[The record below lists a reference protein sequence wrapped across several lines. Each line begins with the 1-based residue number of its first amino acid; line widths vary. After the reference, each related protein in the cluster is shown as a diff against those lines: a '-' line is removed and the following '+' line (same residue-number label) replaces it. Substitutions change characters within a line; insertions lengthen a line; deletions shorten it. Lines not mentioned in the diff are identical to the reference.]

1 MDKNKLITESNRFK
15 EILGYSISNGKS
27 RLIEAPGD
35 EEVENEDETNDDF
48 DFGEE
53 GSPEDDVADD
63 YSNEE
68 DFSAVDE
75 IEDEDEDEEVEE
87 IDVTDIVNSS
97 EEAKENSE
105 EAVQVSQETN
115 NQIKSVV
122 DKLSSLENQLNKM
135 DSIMDKVNKIESD
148 IKTPEEELELKSL
161 SSYPFNMKL
170 TDYWSDLA
178 NDPNNNYK
186 VTTQEVDYTLT
197 DDDITDYNE
206 TDIADSFNP
215 NN

>member
-1 MDKNKLITESNRFK
+1 MNKKNKLLLESDRFK
-15 EILGYSISNGKS
+15 QILGYSSEEGKS
-27 RLIEAPGD
+27 RLNEAPGD
-35 EEVENEDETNDDF
+35 EEMEGEEPNDDF

-53 GSPEDDVADD
+53 GSPEDEEQVAND
-63 YSNEE
+63 YSNDE
-68 DFSAVDE
+68 DFTAVDE
-75 IEDEDEDEEVEE
+75 IEDEEVEE

-105 EAVQVSQETN
+105 EAAQVSQDTN

-122 DKLSSLENQLNKM
+122 DKLASLENQLNKM

-148 IKTPEEELELKSL
+148 IKTPEEQLELKSL

-170 TDYWSDLA
+170 TDYWDTVS

-186 VTTQEVDYTLT
+186 VTTQEKDYTIT
-197 DDDITDYNE
+197 DEDITDYNNS
-206 TDIADSFNP
+206 DIANSFNP
-215 NN
+215 NR